1 MAEALIARLPQTII
15 ATDINPQRI
24 KYLKKKYGIK
34 TAKNNLEAFNLA
46 EIVIL
51 AVKPQNI
58 AEVAAELAPQ
68 NKKAKQDLD
77 EPGRVALPLQ
87 NKLIISIAAGISIGY
102 LQNKLPGIPV
112 IRAMPNNPA
121 LIGAGITALARNK
134 RVKNNLFKKAEA
146 IFKTVGEVVEVPEA
160 WMNAVTALSGSGPAF
175 IYQTL
180 LAMIE
185 GGIKAGLPKK
195 VSAKLALQTMLGAVK
210 TVKETGRS
218 PEELIAMVASPGGT
232 TVEGLKVLDKLKF
245 KRVLAEAVVAAARK
259 AKNLSKKWA
268 Q

>member
-1 MAEALIARLPQTII
+1 MAEALIARLPRTIT

-24 KYLKKKYGIK
+24 NYLKKKYRIK
-34 TAKNNLEAFNLA
+34 TAKNNLEAFEQG
-46 EIVIL
+46 EIIIL
-51 AVKPQNI
+51 AVKPQTI
-58 AEVAAELAPQ
+58 AEVAAELALQ
-68 NKKAKQDLD
+68 IKRAKQ
-77 EPGRVALPLQ
+77 ASQLQ
-87 NKLIISIAAGISIGY
+87 NKLIISIAAGIPISY
-102 LQNKLPGIPV
+102 LQKKFPRIPI

-121 LIGAGITALARNK
+121 LIGAGITALSRDK
-134 RVKNNLFKKAEA
+134 RVKHNLYKKAEA
-146 IFKTVGEVVEVPEA
+146 IFKRVGEVVEVPEA

-180 LAMIE
+180 LALIE
-185 GGIKAGLPKK
+185 GGIRAGLPKK

-210 TVKETGRS
+210 TVKETGRQ

-259 AKNLSKKWA
+259 AKNLSEKWA

>member
-58 AEVAAELAPQ
+58 AEVAAELALRI
-68 NKKAKQDLD
+68 KREKQTSL
-77 EPGRVALPLQ
+77 LQ
-87 NKLIISIAAGISIGY
+87 NKLIISIAAGISISY

-121 LIGAGITALARNK
+121 LIGAGITALSRDK
-134 RVKNNLFKKAEA
+134 RVKHNLYKKAEA
-146 IFKTVGEVVEVPEA
+146 IFKTVGEVVEVPES

-195 VSAKLALQTMLGAVK
+195 VSAKLALQTMLGAAK
-210 TVKETGRS
+210 TVKETGRR

-232 TVEGLKVLDKLKF
+232 TVEGLKVLEKLKF
-245 KRVLAEAVVAAARK
+245 KRVLAEAVVVAARK